1 MGLLSTCQAERF
13 YPKHVIWNGITNLT
27 FGDWLR
33 QNTLFSNDS
42 DVAWQAARSQR
53 RAQPRPV
60 NPQATDAKQTWG
72 EIAPSGNNPLRADT
86 PKNHLR

>member
-1 MGLLSTCQAERF
+1 MALLSKCQAERF
-13 YPKHVIWNGITNLT
+13 YPKYGIWNGILT

-60 NPQATDAKQTWG
+60 KPQATETKQTWG

-86 PKNHLR
+86 PKHNLR